1 MLFGIQVIAH
11 CPIVFHANKCF
22 HYKIGSFL
30 IIRARWHFTM
40 VCVKLRFP
48 LFMLQNNSENL
59 LQVKQ
64 KKIVLLQG
72 SRQCGCIRRLAHSQP
87 SCQNP
92 CIRLIFI
99 DRVAIKYKNW
109 MGSVAAVIGS
119 TQ

>member
-1 MLFGIQVIAH
+1 
-11 CPIVFHANKCF
+11 
-22 HYKIGSFL
+22 
-30 IIRARWHFTM
+30 M

-64 KKIVLLQG
+64 KKKTVLLQG

>member
-1 MLFGIQVIAH
+1 MAFYHGLCKTSI
-11 CPIVFHANKCF
+11 
-22 HYKIGSFL
+22 
-30 IIRARWHFTM
+30 
-40 VCVKLRFP
+40 P
-48 LFMLQNNSENL
+48 LVYAKNNSENL

-64 KKIVLLQG
+64 KKTVLLQG
-72 SRQCGCIRRLAHSQP
+72 SRQCGCIRRLAHNQP